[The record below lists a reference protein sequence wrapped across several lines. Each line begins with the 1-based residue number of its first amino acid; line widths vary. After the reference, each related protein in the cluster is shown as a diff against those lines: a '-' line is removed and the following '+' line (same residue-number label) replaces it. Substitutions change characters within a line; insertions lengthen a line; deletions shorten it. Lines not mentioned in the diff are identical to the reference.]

1 MIDFLHGGFASD
13 TKMTKIFRDKWEKQL
28 VLWKPKQE
36 TIDKKWDE
44 AIKTRKSIVS
54 K

>member
-1 MIDFLHGGFASD
+1 MTETLRAS
-13 TKMTKIFRDKWEKQL
+13 WENQL

-36 TIDKKWDE
+36 TIDKKWKE
-44 AIKTRKSIVS
+44 AIKTRKSIAS